1 MNIVLVGNPNCGK
14 TTLFNALTGHFEY
27 VGNWPGVTIEAK
39 EGHLK
44 PKFNQDPKIKVIDLP
59 GAYSLSAY
67 TSDEKITV
75 EAITH
80 ASPDVIINVMDVN
93 HLSRS
98 LFLTTQLLELGIP
111 CVIALNKWDTVLAKK
126 IMLDLNLLE
135 ETLQVKI
142 IPISSLHKN
151 GLETLIEET
160 LKYIQNPKHSTLK
173 FEDDHKRQEAI
184 ETWMIKFL
192 SPKTNTHLEIQD
204 RIDKIV
210 AHRLFGLPVFAL
222 VLYLVFNI
230 SQTYVGPYFADIL
243 ALIMDQIIS
252 TAQSMLSSDVSPFLA
267 AILIDGILGG
277 ISAVM
282 GFLPL
287 IMSLFF
293 LLALLEDSGYM
304 ARVAVLMDPYMKKVG
319 LSGRSIIPMVIS
331 TGCAIPGVMA
341 TRTIENERQRR
352 TTAILSPFM
361 PCGAKL
367 PVIALFAGV
376 FFANSAWVGTGMYF
390 LALAVI
396 FISAYVIRTVT
407 GDDSQPNYFI
417 IELPE
422 YKIPSLKNAIISMYM
437 QAKAFVIKAFTIIL
451 ISNVVIHLMQNFN
464 WTLSV
469 VEEGFESSSILASV
483 AGPIAFLLI
492 PLGFGTWQLA
502 AAAITGF
509 IAKENVVGTLAVVFS
524 ITSFIDTE
532 NLVLVSGSNEVAS
545 IMGLSAVAALAYL
558 VFNLFTPP
566 CFAAIGAMNAELNS
580 RKWLIIAVSLQLGIG
595 YVMAFL
601 VYQGGMLLTT
611 GQLGTA
617 FGPGLMAV
625 VVMVAVVIW
634 AKVRNRVNA

>member
-135 ETLQVKI
+135 DTLQVKI

-151 GLETLIEET
+151 GLENLIDET

-184 ETWMIKFL
+184 ETWMLNVL
-192 SPKTNTHLEIQD
+192 SPKTSTHLEIQD
-204 RIDKIV
+204 RFDKIV
-210 AHRLFGLPVFAL
+210 AHRYLGLPVFAL

-252 TAQSMLSSDVSPFLA
+252 TAQNLLSSDVSPFLA

-277 ISAVM
+277 ISAVL

-396 FISAYVIRTVT
+396 FISAYVIRSVT

-422 YKIPSLKNAIISMYM
+422 YKIPSLKNAIISMYL

-451 ISNVVIHLMQNFN
+451 LSNVVIHLMQNFS
-464 WTLSV
+464 WTLSL

-509 IAKENVVGTLAVVFS
+509 IAKENVVGTLAVVFG

-532 NLVLVSGSNEVAS
+532 NLVLVSGSSEVAS

-601 VYQGGMLLTT
+601 VYQGGTLLTT
-611 GQLGTA
+611 GQLGRA
-617 FGPGLMAV
+617 FVPGMIAV
-625 VVMVAVVIW
+625 VLMIALVVW
-634 AKVRNRVNA
+634 VKVRNQVKA

>member
-39 EGHLK
+39 EGFLK
-44 PKFNQDPKIKVIDLP
+44 PKFKKDKSIRIVDLP
-59 GAYSLSAY
+59 GAYSLSPY
-67 TSDEKITV
+67 TSDEKITL

-80 ASPDVIINVMDVN
+80 AKPDIIINVIDVN

-98 LFLTTQLLELGIP
+98 LFLSTQILELGLP
-111 CVIALNKWDTVLAKK
+111 CVIAINKWDTVLAKK
-126 IMLDLNLLE
+126 IKLDLLLLE
-135 ETLQVKI
+135 ERLQTKI
-142 IPISSLHKN
+142 IPISSLHKD
-151 GLETLIEET
+151 GLENLINKTLSYHSNAIKNTLVFKHDHDRQDKIETLIQEV
-160 LKYIQNPKHSTLK
+160 LKPSNDNLA
-173 FEDDHKRQEAI
+173 F
-184 ETWMIKFL
+184 
-192 SPKTNTHLEIQD
+192 QD
-204 RIDKIV
+204 EIDKIV
-210 AHRLFGLPVFAL
+210 AHRFLGMPVFAL
-222 VLYLVFNI
+222 VLFLVFNI
-230 SQTYVGPYFADIL
+230 SQTYVGPFFADIIATWMEQL
-243 ALIMDQIIS
+243 IALVESLMS
-252 TAQSMLSSDVSPFLA
+252 ADVSPFLS

-277 ISAVM
+277 VSAVM

-376 FFANSAWVGTGMYF
+376 FFSNSAWIGTGMYF

-396 FISAYVIRTVT
+396 FISAYVIRAVT
-407 GDDSQPNYFI
+407 GDDSVPSYFI

-422 YKIPSLKNAIISMYM
+422 YKLPSLKNSIISMYM

-451 ISNVVIHLMQNFN
+451 ISNVIIHLMQNFT
-464 WTLSV
+464 WDLSL
-469 VEEGFESSSILASV
+469 VEAGMENTSILASI

-509 IAKENVVGTLAVVFS
+509 IAKENVVGTLAVVFG

-532 NLVLVSGSNEVAS
+532 NLVLISGSSEVAS
-545 IMGLSAVAALAYL
+545 IMGLSSVAALAYL

-580 RKWLIIAVSLQLGIG
+580 KKWLIIAISLQLGIG
-595 YVMAFL
+595 YGMAFM
-601 VYQGGMLLTT
+601 VYHIGSLIT
-611 GQLGTA
+611 LGHLGSA
-617 FGPGLMAV
+617 FVPGLLV
-625 VVMVAVVIW
+625 VALMLASVLW
-634 AKVRNRVNA
+634 AKMRNQVNA

>member
-39 EGHLK
+39 EGYLK
-44 PKFNQDPKIKVIDLP
+44 SKYAKDETIKVIDLP
-59 GAYSLSAY
+59 GAYSLSPY
-67 TSDEKITV
+67 TSDEKITL

-98 LFLTTQLLELGIP
+98 LFISTQVLELGIP
-111 CVIALNKWDTVLAKK
+111 CVIALNKWDTVLSKK
-126 IMLDLNLLE
+126 VKLDLEQLE
-135 ETLQVKI
+135 AALETKI

-151 GLETLIEET
+151 GLENLITKTLEYV
-160 LKYIQNPKHSTLK
+160 KNPKKSSLR
-173 FEDDHKRQEAI
+173 FVDDHKRQAYI
-184 ETWMIKFL
+184 EELIDLVLK
-192 SPKTNTHLEIQD
+192 PTNHTLALQD
-204 RIDKIV
+204 EIDKVV
-210 AHRLFGLPVFAL
+210 AHRYLGLPVFAL
-222 VLYLVFNI
+222 ILFFVFSI
-230 SQTYVGPYFADIL
+230 SQTYVGPFFADTL
-243 ALIMDQIIS
+243 VLWMDAFIRFVES
-252 TAQSMLSSDVSPFLA
+252 LLNSNVSPFLS

-277 ISAVM
+277 VSAVV

-396 FISAYVIRTVT
+396 FISAYVIRAVT
-407 GDDSQPNYFI
+407 GDDSQPSYFI

-422 YKIPSLKNAIISMYM
+422 YKIPSIKNAIISMYM

-451 ISNVVIHLMQNFN
+451 ISNVVIHLMQNFS
-464 WTLSV
+464 WTLNF
-469 VEEGFESSSILASV
+469 VEEGYENTSILASV
-483 AGPIAFLLI
+483 AGPIAFILI

-509 IAKENVVGTLAVVFS
+509 IAKENVVGSLAVVFS

-532 NLVLVSGSNEVAS
+532 NLVLVSGSSEVAS
-545 IMGLSAVAALAYL
+545 VMGLSAIAALAYL

-580 RKWLIIAVSLQLGIG
+580 KKWLIIAISLQLGIG

-601 VYQGGMLLTT
+601 VYQGGTFFTT

-617 FGPGLMAV
+617 FGPGLIV
-625 VVMVAVVIW
+625 VVLLISAVFFI
-634 AKVRNRVNA
+634 KERNRVQV

>member
-601 VYQGGMLLTT
+601 VYQGGTLLTT